1 MPTSRVCALE
11 NGGKTVNCVRSASP
25 AFTGRLVG
33 LRDRD
38 RKCTAVVVAAPDFSP
53 VDPVLY
59 MMGGEKEEEE
69 ATRRGWCMSWNQ
81 GSTRVQTRRHENRNR
96 IRA

>member
-1 MPTSRVCALE
+1 M
-11 NGGKTVNCVRSASP
+11 
-25 AFTGRLVG
+25 VG

-59 MMGGEKEEEE
+59 MMGKIKK
-69 ATRRGWCMSWNQ
+69 RRGAGGELESRIQGASANQ
-81 GSTRVQTRRHENRNR
+81 T
-96 IRA
+96 A